1 MPKRTRCP
9 HCDRLFSRDVIDEHI
24 RKCRYREYEIRTR
37 RRVPRRKNV
46 VIDGNNLAYYLS
58 PTGTP
63 RLSNIIRARNSL
75 INAGYRPV
83 VIVSAALKY
92 RIDDPDKLRSM
103 IQERKVIETRRGTND
118 DLAIINYALKY
129 NTDIVSNDR
138 FLDYLDRYPWIP
150 DRLKKYRMTPSGLIL
165 I

>member
-9 HCDRLFSRDVIDEHI
+9 HCDRLFRRDQIDEHI
-24 RKCRYREYEIRTR
+24 LKCRYREREKRAR
-37 RRVPRRKNV
+37 KRVVRRKKV

-58 PTGTP
+58 PNGLP
-63 RLSNIIRARNSL
+63 RCSNLVKARNSL

-83 VIVSAALKY
+83 IIVSAALKHK
-92 RIDDPDKLRSM
+92 IDNTETLRAM
-103 IQERKVIETRRGTND
+103 IRNGQVIEARRGTSD
-118 DLAIINYALKY
+118 DLAIINYAQKY

-138 FLDYLDRYPWIP
+138 FLDWLDRYPWLP